1 MARLKIR
8 EIAEAQG
15 ITAARLARRAD
26 LAYGTVKAL
35 WDDPDRDAALST
47 LEKIADALGVQVID
61 LIQNGPK
68 SGPEAESGNSLP
80 VMRAAA

>member
-15 ITAARLARRAD
+15 MTAARLARRAD

-35 WDDPDRDAALST
+35 WDDPDHDVALST
-47 LEKIADALGVQVID
+47 LTKIAGALGVQVID

-68 SGPEAESGNSLP
+68 GEPEAEAGNSLP
-80 VMRAAA
+80 VRLAA